1 MFTWWR
7 LDNMEAILPC
17 PSSWWWWSCLLEW
30 WPQSSSSSG
39 KPGAGGKQSC
49 PDLGQMCGN
58 SVELKSFL
66 RLLHT
71 HVALI
76 LAYDPCPAVL
86 GRPSNR
92 SHFEATKTVIEQY
105 RTSPKRTKTLLQSW
119 ARPEATWFP
128 YWREFASLLFQ
139 GPYPHLHHD
148 MKVRVC
154 ILKKVEYVWAIWP
167 QSC

>member
-1 MFTWWR
+1 
-7 LDNMEAILPC
+7 METYTVCNTHRSGSYVYVVAAGQYGGHFAL
-17 PSSWWWWSCLLEW
+17 SFLLVVMVVFV
-30 WPQSSSSSG
+30 G
-39 KPGAGGKQSC
+39 VVAGGKQSC

-105 RTSPKRTKTLLQSW
+105 RTSPKRTKTLLQS
-119 ARPEATWFP
+119 
-128 YWREFASLLFQ
+128 
-139 GPYPHLHHD
+139 
-148 MKVRVC
+148 
-154 ILKKVEYVWAIWP
+154 
-167 QSC
+167 